1 MCCVAT
7 LNKTA
12 IFIARYLRPWRGNKY
27 FLEVFGFMAFLTLQ
41 LCDLCWCYFSQ
52 EQLNNFWP
60 KKKFS
65 TKIFSLHEMFLAEF
79 VWCLLFILNLVH
91 KRTSAKIAPQ
101 GQNGEREKLTRNQS
115 VQRLSVKRPRVGKSR
130 PPIRTEVR
138 NTTHQWNLKINKCE
152 VLRWF
157 LSIAH
162 PVPRI
167 KIP

>member
-1 MCCVAT
+1 MKNKQLCVALPL

-60 KKKFS
+60 KKNFS
-65 TKIFSLHEMFLAEF
+65 TKIFSLHEMFFAEF

-101 GQNGEREKLTRNQS
+101 GQNGERKAYEKS
-115 VQRLSVKRPRVGKSR
+115 ERPTIECQKTKSR
-130 PPIRTEVR
+130 EI
-138 NTTHQWNLKINKCE
+138 TTANQNRGKKHNAPMKSQNK
-152 VLRWF
+152 
-157 LSIAH
+157 
-162 PVPRI
+162 
-167 KIP
+167 